1 MKRNLIIASAIITLA
16 VVAGCRGS
24 QQNKLIGIWEKIPF
38 SEPTSQSTYWQF
50 FAGEAL
56 WVFDLDTTISATD
69 TLNLIKYTYS
79 IDGNIFEI
87 FGEGDYG
94 TAAGDPRGE
103 YWVDELN
110 NDYFKVT
117 KRKHPDG
124 TTDAAYLRIELAKR

>member
-69 TLNLIKYTYS
+69 TLNLI
-79 IDGNIFEI
+79 I